1 MHINLNMLFFAIL
14 LGKLLM
20 GREGTTYKLNLNPEA
35 TGEPHII
42 HSHAQLNSTRSFL
55 VIHCQKLKIL
65 CSDTRW
71 WTEKTSV
78 WSERRGH
85 PANRPQIVTTNC
97 FKKRKPGKSTAW
109 SVEEVQTFLCLAADE
124 EYRLQWKLRNVP
136 NDVELSRA
144 APLCRNM
151 ALYLTNYRKWLHQTL
166 LQR

>member
-55 VIHCQKLKIL
+55 VIHRQKLKIL

-97 FKKRKPGKSTAW
+97 FYKKEAW
-109 SVEEVQTFLCLAADE
+109 KIHSMV
-124 EYRLQWKLRNVP
+124 
-136 NDVELSRA
+136 S
-144 APLCRNM
+144 
-151 ALYLTNYRKWLHQTL
+151 
-166 LQR
+166 

>member
-1 MHINLNMLFFAIL
+1 MKNMFFYMHINLNMLFFAIL

-55 VIHCQKLKIL
+55 VIHRQKLKIL
-65 CSDTRW
+65 CADTRW

-85 PANRPQIVTTNC
+85 PANRPQIVL
-97 FKKRKPGKSTAW
+97 KKGSLENPQHGQLRRCRHSSVWLPMKSTGSSGNWEMHQMMW
-109 SVEEVQTFLCLAADE
+109 SWAEPHRCVEIWH
-124 EYRLQWKLRNVP
+124 YI
-136 NDVELSRA
+136 
-144 APLCRNM
+144 
-151 ALYLTNYRKWLHQTL
+151 
-166 LQR
+166 